1 MRTRKKVRIFIF
13 SCYSTRLSKYTARC
27 GRLRV
32 KQVDLTIAKPFLQAM
47 QLTSDASS
55 RNVYSDGLRFPSGN
69 FLSFV
74 YH

>member
-74 YH
+74 CH